1 MTNLEYIS
9 KQVTTP
15 SKNIEN
21 TLQLL
26 NEDCTIPFIS
36 RYRKDKTGNLDEVV
50 IEQIAKLDKEFE
62 AISKRKEVILK
73 SITEQNALTSELEKK
88 IQQSYDLNE
97 LEDFYLPFKKK
108 KKTRADVARENGLE
122 PLAKIIM
129 AQNNDDIDFLASKY
143 LNKNVANEDDALQGA
158 RDIIAEWIN
167 ENSYIRK
174 NLRRIYQRKASVAT
188 KVVKTKKDDEKA
200 KKFEQYFDWS
210 ENLQRAPSHRLLA
223 MLRAE
228 NEGFI
233 KLKVEIENE
242 EAIEMIEESVIKN
255 KKETAVQLKKAI
267 EDSYKRLLAPAISN
281 ETLQEAKAKADATA
295 IQVFAG
301 NLGQL
306 LLAPP
311 LGEKRILAID
321 PGFRSGCKIVCLDEN
336 GNLLYNET
344 IFPHAPQNETTIAM
358 KKIRSMVN
366 AYKIDAISIG
376 NGTAS
381 RETEFFIKKIAFD
394 KPLQVFVVSEA
405 GASIYSASKIARDEF
420 PTYDVTVR
428 GAVSIGRRLSDP
440 LAELVKIDAKS
451 IGVGQYQHDVDQTK
465 LKEELD
471 SVVVRCVNSVG
482 ININTASKSL
492 LSYVSGIGEKMA
504 ENIVNYRSDNGAFE
518 ERKQLKKVP
527 RLGEKAFQQAAAFIR
542 ISNGK
547 NPLDNSAVHPEAY
560 GIVEKM
566 AKDLKISVH
575 DLIANKEK
583 IAQIPV
589 EKYVTENIGLLGLK
603 DIIKELEKP
612 GLDPRKAAKVFEF
625 DPNVKTIGNLKT
637 GMVLPGI
644 VNNITNFGCFVDI
657 GIKESGLVH
666 ISQLKEGFVSDV
678 NEVVKMHQQV
688 QVKVVEVDESRKR
701 VQLTMIL

>member
-9 KQVTTP
+9 KQVTT
-15 SKNIEN
+15 STKNIEN

-50 IEQIAKLDKEFE
+50 IEQIAKLDKKFE
-62 AISKRKEVILK
+62 AITKRKEAILK
-73 SITEQNALTSELEKK
+73 SIQEQNALTPELEKK

-97 LEDFYLPFKKK
+97 LEDFYLPYKKK

-129 AQNNDDIDFLASKY
+129 AQNNDDVDFVASKY
-143 LNKNVANEDDALQGA
+143 LNKNVANEDEALQGA

-167 ENSYIRK
+167 ENIYIRK
-174 NLRRIYQRKASVAT
+174 NLRRTFQRKASITT
-188 KVVKTKKDDEKA
+188 KVVKAKKDDEKA
-200 KKFEQYFDWS
+200 KKFEQYFEWE

-233 KLKVEIENE
+233 KFKIEIDSE
-242 EAIEMIEESVIKN
+242 EAIEMMEESIIKN
-255 KKETAVQLKKAI
+255 KKETAVHLKKAI

-451 IGVGQYQHDVDQTK
+451 IGVGQYQHDVEQTK

-471 SVVVRCVNSVG
+471 AVVVRCVNSVG

-504 ENIVNYRSDNGAFE
+504 ENIVAYRAENGAFE

-527 RLGEKAFQQAAAFIR
+527 RLGEKAYQQAAAFIR
-542 ISNGK
+542 IANGK

-560 GIVEKM
+560 KIVEKM
-566 AKDLKISVH
+566 AKDLKVSVNE
-575 DLIANKEK
+575 LIANKEK

-589 EKYVTENIGLLGLK
+589 EKYVTEDIGLLGLK
-603 DIIKELEKP
+603 DIVKELEKP

-625 DPNVKTIGNLKT
+625 DPNVKTIGHLKA

-701 VQLTMIL
+701 VQLTMII